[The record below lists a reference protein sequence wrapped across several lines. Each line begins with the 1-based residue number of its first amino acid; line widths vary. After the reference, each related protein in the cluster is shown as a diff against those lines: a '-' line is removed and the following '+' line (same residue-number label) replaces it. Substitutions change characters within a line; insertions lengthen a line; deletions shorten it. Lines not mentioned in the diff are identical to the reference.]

1 MLVIIVSLV
10 IVFLGVSIWAIID
23 AASRPSEAFVAV
35 RESKAMWLTLI
46 AVFTLS
52 LFVVGFILALVYLL
66 TIRPK
71 VKNGSSDSLTGQP
84 PVVSRRPW
92 IFFIIWMLVGSAW
105 AMVIVGAFSIGIV
118 FIPVAAIATVF
129 LVRKPAS
136 RRGIPGL
143 FGGLALPLFYVA
155 YLNRSG
161 PGMVCATTQSPSG
174 FSESCGSEGNPC
186 IWLLTGLVLLGVGV
200 AIFTFCAH
208 SGEGLQCANCSQPMG
223 PEDQFC
229 SHCGNRSSDFHD
241 VH

>member
-1 MLVIIVSLV
+1 MLVIIVSLF

-23 AASRPSEAFVAV
+23 VASRPSEAFVAV

-46 AVFTLS
+46 VVFTLS

-66 TIRPK
+66 SIRPK
-71 VKNGSSDSLTGQP
+71 VKKGSSDSLTGLP

-92 IFFIIWMLVGSAW
+92 TYFIIWMLVGSAW
-105 AMVIVGAFSIGIV
+105 AMVIVGAFSIGLF
-118 FIPVAAIATVF
+118 FIPVAAVATVF
-129 LVRKPAS
+129 LVRKPSS

-143 FGGLALPLFYVA
+143 LGGLALPLFYVA
-155 YLNRSG
+155 YLNRGG
-161 PGMVCATTQSPSG
+161 PGMVCTTTQSASG
-174 FSESCGSEGNPC
+174 FGQSCGSEGNPW

-200 AIFTFCAH
+200 AIFTFIAH
-208 SGEGLQCANCSQPMG
+208 SGMGPQCANCSQPMG

-229 SHCGNRSSDFHD
+229 SHCGNRSGEFHD

>member
-1 MLVIIVSLV
+1 MLVVIVSLV

-23 AASRPSEAFVAV
+23 AALRPSEAFVAV
-35 RESKAMWLTLI
+35 RESKAMWLALI
-46 AVFTLS
+46 VIFSLS
-52 LFVVGFILALVYLL
+52 LFIVGFILALVYLL
-66 TIRPK
+66 SIRPK
-71 VKNGSSDSLTGQP
+71 VKNWSGDSLTGHP
-84 PVVSRRPW
+84 PVVSRKPW
-92 IFFIIWMLVGSAW
+92 IYFIIWMLVGSAW
-105 AMVIVGAFSIGIV
+105 AMVIVGAFSIGIF

-129 LVRKPAS
+129 LVRKPSS

-143 FGGLALPLFYVA
+143 LGGLALPLFYVA

-161 PGMVCATTQSPSG
+161 PGMVCTTTQSSSG
-174 FSESCGSEGNPC
+174 FGQSCGSEGNPW

-229 SHCGNRSSDFHD
+229 SHCGNRSSDFHA
-241 VH
+241 VP